1 MIETLIR
8 SYAPSPLAQTA
19 KQWISDPRF
28 WIQLRFARSNYRRGN
43 YSYEHPLLFVAG
55 LPKSGTSWIE
65 SMLASYSGYE
75 KVMPP
80 QAIAYEQAHK
90 GSHDFELPEDVFSQ
104 LQEALAVLK
113 LHVHGSRHNVRL
125 LREAGIPY
133 VVMYRDLRDVA
144 VSHYFYVRRTP
155 WHPEY
160 DDYSGLHV
168 EAGLRH
174 FARTLLPDFV
184 DWMRSWRENRDP
196 EQSIELR
203 YEDLLA
209 DTLGEFRRVASHFS
223 LDTSAPMIENIVEEN
238 SFESMSGGRTRGE
251 QNSESFVRK
260 GVAGDWK
267 RHFTPDLKDRFKR
280 HAGQV
285 LIDLGYETDQSW

>member
-1 MIETLIR
+1 MLERLARRYTP
-8 SYAPSPLAQTA
+8 AWLAQST
-19 KQWISDPRF
+19 KRWISG
-28 WIQLRFARSNYRRGN
+28 LRFRMQIRAARKNYRRDDL
-43 YSYEHPLLFVAG
+43 SSKHPLLFIAG
-55 LPKSGTSWIE
+55 LPKSGTSWME
-65 SMLASYSGYE
+65 SMLASYPGYTT
-75 KVMPP
+75 VMPP
-80 QAIAYEQAHK
+80 RAIAYEQAHK
-90 GSHDFELPEDVFSQ
+90 GSHDFELPEDLFSQ
-104 LQEALAVLK
+104 LQEARAVLK
-113 LHVHGSRHNVRL
+113 LHVHGSLHNVRL

-144 VSHYFYVRRTP
+144 ASHYFYVRRTP

-160 DDYSGLHV
+160 EDYSGLDV

-184 DWMRSWRENRDP
+184 DWMCSWRENRDP

-209 DTLGEFRRVASHFS
+209 DTVGEFRRVASHFS
-223 LDTSAPMIENIVEEN
+223 LDISPSTIENIVEEH
-238 SFESMSGGRTRGE
+238 SFENMSGGRTQGE
-251 QNSESFVRK
+251 QDSDSFVRK

-267 RHFTPDLKDRFKR
+267 QHFTPDLKDRFEK

-285 LIDLGYETDQSW
+285 LTNFGYETDQSW